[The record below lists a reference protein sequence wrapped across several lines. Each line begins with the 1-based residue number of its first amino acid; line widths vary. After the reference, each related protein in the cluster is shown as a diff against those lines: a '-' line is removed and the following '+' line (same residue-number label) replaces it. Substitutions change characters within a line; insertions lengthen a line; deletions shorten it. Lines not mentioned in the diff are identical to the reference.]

1 MFACVV
7 ARPAW
12 VVAVAA
18 DAAALLSEVEAA
30 DAEFAL
36 FVSDV
41 AEAAAL
47 DAELLACVVASATYA
62 VAKVT

>member
-1 MFACVV
+1 MV

-18 DAAALLSEVEAA
+18 DAAAFVSEVEAA

-36 FVSDV
+36 FVAEV
-41 AEAAAL
+41 AEAVAL
-47 DAELLACVVASATYA
+47 VAELFA
-62 VAKVT
+62 